1 LALLVRS
8 PPCSLLLFAS
18 ACPDSE
24 LGVCS
29 YQFLIHD
36 TVALM
41 PRIMLQTLQVGQPA
55 SSHVF
60 SLNMLP
66 LDLSM
71 RLGYRNMCLVE
82 PGVFIGDTS
91 GSTPWSLQFDAF
103 VLARML
109 VCSLGS
115 SCSLSSLF
123 IAPVC

>member
-1 LALLVRS
+1 VLPWLFLFALLR
-8 PPCSLLLFAS
+8 
-18 ACPDSE
+18 PDSE

-29 YQFLIHD
+29 NPFLIHD

-60 SLNMLP
+60 SVNVLL

-91 GSTPWSLQFDAF
+91 GSRPWSLGRE
-103 VLARML
+103 AR
-109 VCSLGS
+109 C
-115 SCSLSSLF
+115 
-123 IAPVC
+123 P